1 LLSFLQAT
9 KCALRRTLILMCTFV
24 ATTAIAAA
32 AQQNQQ
38 AAAANAPAQQS
49 SAQSSQ
55 SNQTTKPQSASTPK
69 LTSESKLVYVNAV
82 VRDKKG
88 KVVSTLNKDD
98 FMLDEDGKGQVITN
112 FVRENDLPLTVGLL
126 VDTSYSQ
133 RHVLDDE
140 RDASYTFLDQMLRAD
155 KDKAFLI
162 HFDREVELLED
173 LTGDRAKL
181 KSGLKL
187 LQIAD
192 PRANDNGD
200 DGDSGGDGREH
211 HHAGTQLYDAVY
223 LASNEIV
230 KKVQGRKAL
239 FILSDGVDRGS
250 KESLEDAIEAAQR
263 ANAAVYSF
271 YFADQEDEQSQ
282 GGHHGGWRMGGPG
295 MGGPGYGGG
304 GGYGGPG
311 GGGGG
316 GQGGGGHRQY
326 ESRPDGKKI
335 LEKISQETGGRLF
348 QISKKLTVSDAYAQ
362 VQEDLRNQYTLGYD
376 PQGSDK
382 GVDYHKI
389 HVTTKQSDLTV
400 QARDGYYSGQ

>member
-1 LLSFLQAT
+1 
-9 KCALRRTLILMCTFV
+9 MCMV
-24 ATTAIAAA
+24 ACVLIAAPSVVFA
-32 AQQNQQ
+32 AQQSQQ
-38 AAAANAPAQQS
+38 TPAANTPTQQNPSTQSPQPAQK
-49 SAQSSQ
+49 AQA
-55 SNQTTKPQSASTPK
+55 PGTPK
-69 LTSESKLVYVNAV
+69 LTVESKLVYVNAV

-88 KVVSTLNKDD
+88 KVVSTLTKDD

-181 KSGLKL
+181 KSALKL

-192 PRANDNGD
+192 PRSSENGD
-200 DGDSGGDGREH
+200 DGDSDDHGRGRG
-211 HHAGTQLYDAVY
+211 HAGTQLYDAVY

-230 KKVQGRKAL
+230 KKLQGRKAL

-295 MGGPGYGGG
+295 TGGPGYGGG
-304 GGYGGPG
+304 GGYGGPA

-316 GQGGGGHRQY
+316 GQGGGGRRQY

-335 LEKISQETGGRLF
+335 LEKISQETGGRMF
-348 QISKKLTVSDAYAQ
+348 QISKKLTVNDAYAQ
-362 VQEDLRNQYTLGYD
+362 VEEDLRNQYTLGYA
-376 PQGSDK
+376 PQGSDP
-382 GVDYHKI
+382 GLDYHKI
-389 HVTTKQSDLTV
+389 HVTTKQSDLSV